1 MPKTLVIA
9 YLIFSAALIAV
20 AARYYDVTAVGIAAA
35 SLAMFAACFASANA
49 LLGAGPAKKFA
60 ALAVAIGWFAEQ
72 MGSSHGWFFGSYT
85 YTDVLGPRLGNVPLV
100 IPLMWFALCFIGYA
114 LANLIL
120 WKQPTDSS
128 ASLSRIAGATLI
140 AAMIVTAFDLG
151 ADPYFVFV
159 MKAWIMTKQ
168 DGGWFGETLQGFAGW
183 MFIAFVIIFLFRLW
197 TRQSAASPATPAAM
211 RAALVPLA
219 IYASGM
225 VFQMLLGHPVET
237 RAIAVFAMGIPLLC
251 AFHGWQEWRA
261 APAQGAA
268 A

>member
-1 MPKTLVIA
+1 MPRPLVIA
-9 YLIFSAALIAV
+9 YLIFSAAFIAM
-20 AARYYDVTAVGIAAA
+20 AARYYDATAVAIAIA
-35 SLAMFAACFASANA
+35 SLVMFAACFVSATT
-49 LLGAGPAKKFA
+49 LLGIGPAKKFA
-60 ALAVAIGWFAEQ
+60 VLAVAIGWFAEQ

-85 YTDVLGPRLGNVPLV
+85 YTDVLGPALGNVPMV

-120 WKQPTDSS
+120 WKQPTDAS
-128 ASLSRIAGATLI
+128 ANLSRIAGATLI

-159 MKAWIMTKQ
+159 MKAWIMTKK
-168 DGGWFGETLQGFAGW
+168 DGGWFGETLQGFVGW
-183 MFIAFVIIFLFRLW
+183 VFIAFVIIFLFRLW
-197 TRQSAASPATPAAM
+197 TRPSVESPATPAAM

-225 VFQMLLGHPVET
+225 VFQIFLGHPIET

-251 AFHGWQEWRA
+251 AFHGWQQWRVV
-261 APAQGAA
+261 PAQGASA
-268 A
+268 